1 MGQHAFPHRGDFG
14 YMVLDT
20 ATLRIAFG
28 LMALVL
34 VFLFY
39 FSA

>member
-1 MGQHAFPHRGDFG
+1 
-14 YMVLDT
+14 MVLDT

-34 VFLFY
+34 VVLFY
-39 FSA
+39 FSAYRVT